1 MALRKISHVS
11 AADHQLVSAAVAE
24 AEHHTSGEIVTIVTD
39 LSDDYSDI
47 ALTWASII
55 AFLALSVVAIF
66 PDFYLGLLDRVLAE
80 LEKTAGPSAEQFH
93 LVLQDARTVARN
105 VGWSG
110 GADRAAADGQ
120 IRPAAAH
127 HPGTDAR
134 AQLVLDRGRPPVIR
148 TETRRFLFWTWQVP
162 VSIEHPI
169 EAVTMPPVV
178 RREGDPQGAWDQ
190 HAYLWRPD
198 AGRLVEMI
206 QLEHTPMFG
215 AEWTVGWDGGGPGIA
230 VWDTTKAWDAAGQPR
245 GVVAAHIPQMPHFIR
260 FDEVAAGRVNHAAF
274 FALPRYGPGHT
285 GYARSSDGKDSTVP
299 LRAGE
304 RLRLTE
310 AALRRVIAAR
320 GESSMEATV
329 ATGLRTHGGGGNGR
343 SGAWGRGCR
352 GGRGGRC
359 GHLGRL
365 CQGTLGRGQGQ
376 AGGPRRGPCQ
386 DEIGRAH
393 V

>member
-1 MALRKISHVS
+1 MPVTVREQLGGGLLPAPVPPGWAPEPCPDLAPS
-11 AADHQLVSAAVAE
+11 AVPWHDWL
-24 AEHHTSGEIVTIVTD
+24 TPWRTD
-39 LSDDYSDI
+39 ITTATVDEVRT
-47 ALTWASII
+47 A
-55 AFLALSVVAIF
+55 ALSR
-66 PDFYLGLLDRVLAE
+66 PDLDTPIDLGVPNGVYQGATR
-80 LEKTAGPSAEQFH
+80 GMP
-93 LVLQDARTVARN
+93 LQ
-105 VGWSG
+105 
-110 GADRAAADGQ
+110 
-120 IRPAAAH
+120 I
-127 HPGTDAR
+127 PGTDAR

-198 AGRLVEMI
+198 AGRMVEMI
-206 QLEHTPMFG
+206 QLDHTPMFG

-274 FALPRYGPGHT
+274 FALPRYGPGRT
-285 GYARSSDGKDSTVP
+285 GYARASDGKDSTVP

-304 RLRLTE
+304 RLRLTD
-310 AALRRVIAAR
+310 AALRRVVAAR

-329 ATGLRTHGGGGNGR
+329 ATGLRTHGAVLGDTGSTPSFIATQDPRWKQFG
-343 SGAWGRGCR
+343 WRG
-352 GGRGGRC
+352 
-359 GHLGRL
+359 LGLRL
-365 CQGTLGRGQGQ
+365 SDFEVVT
-376 AGGPRRGPCQ
+376 A
-386 DEIGRAH
+386 
-393 V
+393 

>member
-1 MALRKISHVS
+1 MPITVREQLGGGLLPAPVPPGWAPEPCPDLAPSAVPWHDWLTPWRTDIST
-11 AADHQLVSAAVAE
+11 AAVDE
-24 AEHHTSGEIVTIVTD
+24 ART
-39 LSDDYSDI
+39 
-47 ALTWASII
+47 A
-55 AFLALSVVAIF
+55 ALSR
-66 PDFYLGLLDRVLAE
+66 PDLDTPIDLGVPNGVYQGAVR
-80 LEKTAGPSAEQFH
+80 GMP
-93 LVLQDARTVARN
+93 LQV
-105 VGWSG
+105 
-110 GADRAAADGQ
+110 
-120 IRPAAAH
+120 
-127 HPGTDAR
+127 PGTDAR

-329 ATGLRTHGGGGNGR
+329 ATGLRTHG
-343 SGAWGRGCR
+343 AV
-352 GGRGGRC
+352 
-359 GHLGRL
+359 LGDTGSTPSFIATQDPRWIRHGWKGLGLRL
-365 CQGTLGRGQGQ
+365 ADFDIVHT
-376 AGGPRRGPCQ
+376 
-386 DEIGRAH
+386 
-393 V
+393 